1 MKNYKFNTEDLS
13 KELGAR
19 KSADQKDIDRVMRNE
34 EKIKKA
40 AKKGAL
46 AKFLSDIVLFFQL
59 LSDYTRGR
67 YRKVPLKTIAA
78 IVGALAYIL
87 CPVDLIPDFLPG
99 IGYVDDAGVM
109 ALCLK
114 LVKSDIDRY
123 RDWKE
128 GNNRKAA

>member
-1 MKNYKFNTEDLS
+1 MKYNYNNEDLG
-13 KELGAR
+13 KELEVR
-19 KSADQKDIDRVMRNE
+19 ESADQKDIDKVLRNE
-34 EKIKKA
+34 KKIKKA

-46 AKFLSDIVLFFQL
+46 SKFLSDIVLFFQL
-59 LSDYTRGR
+59 LGDYTRGR

-87 CPVDLIPDFLPG
+87 CPVDLIPDYLPG

-128 GNNRKAA
+128 CNNRKAA